1 MKLFSHS
8 IVSLLLVFNQ
18 LGFDFNIHYCGENFS
33 SISFLHQSTDCGM
46 HKVQINISNQTF
58 NFNSDNCCADS
69 QLNINSIDFQDE
81 PVIKIQKL
89 NNSIASQNIY
99 FQFYDSVNQDLF
111 YWDPPPITKNKNYLL
126 FLQLLVY
133 G

>member
-1 MKLFSHS
+1 
-8 IVSLLLVFNQ
+8 
-18 LGFDFNIHYCGENFS
+18 
-33 SISFLHQSTDCGM
+33 M

-99 FQFYDSVNQDLF
+99 FQFYDSINQDLF